1 MSDSKTLSFSGPKAS
16 ILMNG
21 VKIGFTSSFS
31 VTEDN
36 TLTDVDVL
44 DQLEVAEQAETG
56 HKVSFTMNMFKIDG
70 NSMVDLNITPDNIED
85 QLLQQELSFEVYNRI
100 TNKAEYTLMRCKYK
114 GGSGSVDSRGLWQG
128 VANFGA
134 VKRGPGGGSL

>member
-1 MSDSKTLSFSGPKAS
+1 MSQTFSGPKAS
-16 ILMNG
+16 IKMNG

-31 VTEDN
+31 VNEDN

-44 DQLEVAEQAETG
+44 DQLETAEQAETG

-70 NSMVDLNITPDNIED
+70 NSMVELGITPDNID
-85 QLLQQELSFEVYNRI
+85 DMLRQPELSFEVYNRI
-100 TNKAEYTLMRCKYK
+100 TDEVEYTLQRCKYK

-134 VKRGPGGGSL
+134 VRRAPGGGSL